1 MAKMGMNDSQ
11 KKMFDDF
18 SSLNAKQSAEKLA
31 SLKAEEAAGYAA
43 NKAASDARDAIE
55 EKAELEDRKL
65 TAAEETQ
72 FKLLGKE
79 LNASSDR
86 ITAAQNAQEILEKVE
101 DNKNSTA
108 IFASETASKIA
119 EDLGL
124 KQIEIAEKSSEEQ
137 QTILTDHQKTTLK
150 YAYTDAEGKQMQLEN
165 AKKLVESEKNTIADK
180 NKQIEAIQTA
190 ADGNELTNREKS
202 RIARLQKEIENS
214 KETLSYRE
222 QDLEVY
228 ANIDKLKAET
238 EIKTKTNVTE
248 EQLAAQAEATKR
260 LEQLKAD
267 GLIAETES
275 ASAIQ
280 VIKSDALS
288 TELAKL
294 SESEFKK
301 QEALRTSVVETLK
314 INGKAVDPSSD
325 SGKAALDKVKS
336 EMAKVTTGAGMPGMP
351 DFSTMFGSEKG
362 KLPPFLESLN
372 AKVKDM
378 KPVSI
383 PTPKEENKI
392 AGNTA
397 QAIKKEPSPGKKINP
412 ETGEEYTPVP
422 PAPKKDTKPAVGAVE
437 QVGLKDLHASLE
449 HLNKSMAQLLSYSQ
463 QTASAAQAQVK
474 ATKSL
479 SGNKFAQ

>member
-1 MAKMGMNDSQ
+1 MNDSQ

-101 DNKNSTA
+101 DNKSSTA
-108 IFASETASKIA
+108 IFASETAFKIA

-150 YAYTDAEGKQMQLEN
+150 YAYTDVEGKQMQLEN
-165 AKKLVESEKNTIADK
+165 AKKLVESEKNTIAEK

-336 EMAKVTTGAGMPGMP
+336 EMAKVSTGSGMP

-449 HLNKSMAQLLSYSQ
+449 HLNKSMATLLSYSE

-474 ATKSL
+474 ATKGL
-479 SGNKFAQ
+479 SNNKFN